1 MVSKVGQVEMTFLTD
16 LPQGTGLD
24 VKEFLR
30 SQMRNGRDVWCR
42 IPDHLQAFVRR
53 VSYGIGGEVQRTE
66 HFPLSSDHRYLS
78 VPDQVIREL
87 LAVGRSE
94 VSKTELVASIDESLE
109 LINSDLGRAALERW
123 RKDLSEKQTF
133 IKSLQSSSTRRMSDQ
148 EVFVVGI
155 STKNDKDG
163 IVSGKVK
170 ERSFPLKLSDLF
182 VLRAHYQTFLSEAK
196 AKAKALTKAKAN
208 DATSFM
214 DEWMPEDLRLLNR
227 YAAVQHT
234 EYPEP
239 GQASIDNGVPK
250 SLREDLANDFKAK
263 NPDVPKVTAAVKIIR
278 GKREY
283 YPKSP
288 IEAIPGEEKVSLL
301 DIANALAR
309 YYWKGTVEETQR
321 TYKTAVDRF
330 DQDIE
335 QLLENHGVL
344 KPAALSK
351 ELSRFIRFTR

>member
-1 MVSKVGQVEMTFLTD
+1 MVSKVDQVEMTFLTD
-16 LPQGTGLD
+16 LPKGTGLD

-30 SQMRNGRDVWCR
+30 AQMRNGRDVWCR

-78 VPDQVIREL
+78 VPDQVIREI

-109 LINSDLGRAALERW
+109 LIKSDLGRAALERW

-155 STKNDKDG
+155 STKNDEDG

-170 ERSFPLKLSDLF
+170 ERSFSIKLSDLF
-182 VLRAHYQTFLSEAK
+182 VLGTHYQKSLSEAQ
-196 AKAKALTKAKAN
+196 AN
-208 DATSFM
+208 DAVPFM

-227 YAAVQHT
+227 YAADYNKK
-234 EYPEP
+234 YPEP
-239 GQASIDNGVPK
+239 GQASMDNDALKKLRKDLTSDLKARDSNGPK
-250 SLREDLANDFKAK
+250 I
-263 NPDVPKVTAAVKIIR
+263 TAAIKIIL

-283 YPKSP
+283 NPKAP
-288 IEAIPGEEKVSLL
+288 IKAIPGEAKVSLL

-309 YYWKGTVEETQR
+309 SYWKGTVDETQR
-321 TYKTAVDRF
+321 TYKADVDRF
-330 DQDIE
+330 NQNIE
-335 QLLENHGVL
+335 QLLGSHGVI
-344 KPAALSK
+344 KPAALSR